1 MARHGKQFLAVAEV
15 CALYNSPWQVF
26 YSPWR
31 ALQVL
36 TRILAMAGEWAR
48 HGKIIR
54 SEPVYFEKFSNHS
67 FYVRM
72 QLDFHKYV

>member
-1 MARHGKQFLAVAEV
+1 VKNLEKSHFYRKRGCSAMARHGKQFLAVAEV

-36 TRILAMAGEWAR
+36 TRILAMA
-48 HGKIIR
+48 
-54 SEPVYFEKFSNHS
+54 SEILAMASS
-67 FYVRM
+67 A
-72 QLDFHKYV
+72 